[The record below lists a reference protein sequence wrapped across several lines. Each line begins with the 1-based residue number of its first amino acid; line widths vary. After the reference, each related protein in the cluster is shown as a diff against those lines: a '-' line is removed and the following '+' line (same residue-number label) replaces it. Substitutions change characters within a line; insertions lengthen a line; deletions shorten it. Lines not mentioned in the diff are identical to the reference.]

1 VPCYFEISM
10 VHTERNETHVNL
22 MDWNEFHQ
30 IVKRLIDQLSKMNIT
45 FDAVT
50 PILRSG
56 AVPATMIANK
66 LKIIPTIPVQVKYNY
81 TDDCIDK
88 IIPPVCPRNRT
99 KENIKNILVVDSNTY
114 TGGSAGLVAQ
124 LLNEEFP
131 DAKLHYVCVTKVFG
145 GKEMIDG
152 YSTYTVGQITNEAFT
167 GDAPNDARYGITI
180 FPWETAQYE
189 LDDINAEN

>member
-1 VPCYFEISM
+1 M

-22 MDWNEFHQ
+22 MDWNEFHE
-30 IVKRLIDQLSKMNIT
+30 IVKHLIGQLSKMNII

-81 TDDCIDK
+81 VDNCIDK
-88 IIPPVCPRNRT
+88 IIPPVCPQNRN
-99 KENIKNILVVDSNTY
+99 KEEIKNILVVDSNTY

-124 LLNEEFP
+124 LLSEEFP

-145 GKEMIDG
+145 GKETIEG
-152 YSTYTVGQITNEAFT
+152 YSTYTVGQLTNEAFRD
-167 GDAPNDARYGITI
+167 DAPDDARYGITI